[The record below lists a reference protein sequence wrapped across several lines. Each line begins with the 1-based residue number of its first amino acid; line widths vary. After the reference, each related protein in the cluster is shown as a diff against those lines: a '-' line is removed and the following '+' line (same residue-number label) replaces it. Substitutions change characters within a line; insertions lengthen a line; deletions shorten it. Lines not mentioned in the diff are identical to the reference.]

1 MDKRLLRIR
10 AGAISVLIVAGIIL
24 LFGPLIVK
32 AWTWVTRA
40 RSADWWGAVGQWAGA
55 AGTVAAV
62 VVALWIARRD
72 GRIARED
79 RRRQELRDR
88 QEQASRVTAWIEVP
102 ENGANF
108 PDGAPV
114 DLYMIV
120 ANGNP
125 EAINYVMVS
134 FDIFKGLPVYG
145 PYIQRGDSVE
155 EDEYLYAVL
164 PPGKWRMPVRPG
176 WAGMSAQPGVM
187 LAFTDSK
194 NCHWLRLTDGTLTE
208 QPENV
213 IKRRE
218 IWFPQRISVPE
229 SY

>member
-1 MDKRLLRIR
+1 M
-10 AGAISVLIVAGIIL
+10 
-24 LFGPLIVK
+24 
-32 AWTWVTRA
+32 
-40 RSADWWGAVGQWAGA
+40 
-55 AGTVAAV
+55 
-62 VVALWIARRD
+62 
-72 GRIARED
+72 
-79 RRRQELRDR
+79 
-88 QEQASRVTAWIEVP
+88 TAWIEVP